1 MNQKNPLNLCE
12 TCDIK
17 FHSAMHFDRHI
28 RFDLPPQG
36 SILARNVSTR
46 SCPPRTSAASDV
58 EEDEEELIDRKGE
71 KKAAG
76 LKLTKKKTRR
86 RHTDDP
92 SKECFTLKFDL
103 NVDIETEIV
112 PAMKKKSLEKF

>member
-1 MNQKNPLNLCE
+1 
-12 TCDIK
+12 
-17 FHSAMHFDRHI
+17 MHYDGHV

-36 SILARNVSTR
+36 SVLARNVSTR
-46 SCPPRTSAASDV
+46 SCPPRTSPAADL
-58 EEDEEELIDRKGE
+58 EEEEESSLDGKGDRKST
-71 KKAAG
+71 G
-76 LKLTKKKTRR
+76 LKLSKKARR

-112 PAMKKKSLEKF
+112 PAMKKKSLG